1 MNSSSPA
8 KRMLALSISSI
19 LITSS
24 PFAYADDGDSAE
36 LAALKAQLEELNQRI
51 LVLDRKLEIAAEETA
66 AKQKTTPVVVAGDKG
81 FALKSADSQFEFKLR
96 GLLQTDYRSFSGDA
110 FPTATDGFLIRR
122 ARPIFEGTLLG
133 KYGFRFMPDFGD
145 NKSTIVDAYID
156 AKFDPKYQV
165 RVGKFKP
172 FVGLE
177 RLQSATDIR
186 FAERSYVSNNILPN
200 RDLGISLFGETEAKT
215 FSYAVGIFNG
225 ATDGSEITTS
235 LDSNSGKD
243 FDGRLFFTPWA
254 SSDSALKGLG
264 FGIGGTYGDVDGTTS
279 NTGLP
284 SYKSAGQSNVFFSYA
299 AGNSLA
305 TTAIADGNRLRWSP
319 QAYFYRGPF
328 GFIGEYAQVRQDVK
342 LGVREERLD
351 SDAWQLAGTW
361 ILTGEDASFKGV
373 KPFNPI
379 GSEGGWGA
387 FELGL
392 RFHEN
397 NLDQDA
403 ASFRSLTKPY
413 ALSAKTYSI
422 GLNWYLNEFNK
433 LVFNYEK
440 TEFDDGSLDGDSEDF
455 LVARYQL
462 GF

>member
-1 MNSSSPA
+1 MYSPSPA
-8 KRMLALSISSI
+8 KRMLALSVAYI

-24 PFAYADDGDSAE
+24 PFAYADDNDSAE

-51 LVLDRKLEIAAEETA
+51 LILGRKLEISGEEAA
-66 AKQKTTPVVVAGDKG
+66 AKQKAAPVVVAGEKG

-96 GLLQTDYRSFSGDA
+96 GLLQTDYRGFSGDA
-110 FPTATDGFLIRR
+110 FPTATDGFLVRR
-122 ARPIFEGTLLG
+122 ARPIFDGTIYG
-133 KYGFRFMPDFGD
+133 KYSFRFMPDFGD
-145 NKSTIVDAYID
+145 NKATIVDAYID
-156 AKFDPKYQV
+156 AKFDPRYQV
-165 RVGKFKP
+165 RLGKFKP

-200 RDLGISLFGETEAKT
+200 RDLGVSLYGENEGKT
-215 FSYAVGIFNG
+215 FSYAIGFFNG

-243 FDGRLFFTPWA
+243 LDGRVFFTPWA
-254 SSDSALKGLG
+254 VSDSALKGLG
-264 FGIGGTYGDVDGTTS
+264 FGIGGTYGDVEGTTS

-299 AGNSLA
+299 AGGGLA
-305 TTAIADGNRLRWSP
+305 TTAIADGNRFRWSP
-319 QAYFYRGPF
+319 QAYYYNGPF
-328 GFIGEYAQVRQDVK
+328 GFIGEYAQVRQDVV
-342 LGVREERLD
+342 LGVREERLE

-361 ILTGEDASFKGV
+361 LLTGEDASFKGV
-373 KPFNPI
+373 KPYNPV

-392 RFHEN
+392 RYHEN
-397 NLDQDA
+397 NLDQDS
-403 ASFRSLTKPY
+403 ASFRNLSRPY

-440 TEFDDGSLDGDSEDF
+440 TEFNEGSLDGKSEDF

>member
-1 MNSSSPA
+1 MNSPYSGR
-8 KRMLALSISSI
+8 RMLALSISLI
-19 LITSS
+19 LTTSS
-24 PFAYADDGDSAE
+24 QLAFADDKDE
-36 LAALKAQLEELNQRI
+36 LDALKAQIEELNQRI
-51 LVLDRKLEIAAEETA
+51 LVLDRKLEITGEETA
-66 AKQKTTPVVVAGDKG
+66 AKQKTAPVVVAGEKG

-96 GLLQTDYRSFSGDA
+96 GILQVDYRDFSGDA
-110 FPTATDGFLIRR
+110 FPGAVDGFLVRR
-122 ARPIFEGTLLG
+122 ARPIFEGTLFG
-133 KYGFRFMPDFGD
+133 KYGFRFTPDFGD
-145 NKSTIVDAYID
+145 NKATIVDAYID
-156 AKFDPKYQV
+156 AKFDPRYQL

-177 RLQSATDIR
+177 RLQSASDIR

-200 RDLGISLFGETEAKT
+200 RDLGISLYGENEGKT
-215 FSYAVGIFNG
+215 VSYGLGIFNG
-225 ATDGSEITTS
+225 ATNGSEITTG
-235 LDSNSGKD
+235 LDSDSGKD
-243 FDGRLFFTPWA
+243 FDGRIFLTPWSA
-254 SSDSALKGLG
+254 SDSFLKGLG
-264 FGIGGTYGDVDGTTS
+264 FGIGGTYGTVDGTVS

-284 SYKSAGQSNVFFSYA
+284 NYKSAGQSNVFFSFA
-299 AGNSLA
+299 TGNTLA
-305 TTAIADGNRLRWSP
+305 TTTVASGNRTRWSP
-319 QAYFYRGPF
+319 QAYYYNGPF
-328 GFIGEYAQVRQDVK
+328 GFIGEYAQAKQDVA
-342 LGVREERLD
+342 LGALEQRLE

-361 ILTGEDASFKGV
+361 LLTGEDASFKGV

-392 RFHEN
+392 RYQEN
-397 NLDQDA
+397 NLDQDSA
-403 ASFRSLTKPY
+403 LFRSLTKPY

-440 TEFDDGSLDGDSEDF
+440 TEFNDGTLDGDSEDF

>member
-1 MNSSSPA
+1 MNSPHPGR
-8 KRMLALSISSI
+8 RMLALSISII
-19 LITSS
+19 LATSS
-24 PFAYADDGDSAE
+24 QLAFAGDKDE
-36 LAALKAQLEELNQRI
+36 LDALKAQIEELNQRI
-51 LVLDRKLEIAAEETA
+51 LVLDRKLEISGEEAAA
-66 AKQKTTPVVVAGDKG
+66 RQKTTPVVVAGEKG

-96 GLLQTDYRSFSGDA
+96 GLLQTDYRGFSGDA
-110 FPTATDGFLIRR
+110 FPTVTDGFLVRR
-122 ARPIFEGTLLG
+122 ARPIFDGTLFG

-145 NKSTIVDAYID
+145 NKATIVDAYID

-165 RVGKFKP
+165 RIGKFKP

-200 RDLGISLFGETEAKT
+200 RDLGVSLYGENEGRT
-215 FSYAVGIFNG
+215 FSYALGFFNG

-243 FDGRLFFTPWA
+243 LDGRVFFTPWA
-254 SSDSALKGLG
+254 ASDSALKGLG

-284 SYKSAGQSNVFFSYA
+284 SYKSAGQSNIFFSYA

-305 TTAIADGNRLRWSP
+305 TTAVASGKRSRWSP
-319 QAYFYRGPF
+319 QAYYYNGPF
-328 GFIGEYAQVRQDVK
+328 GFIGEYAQVKQDVA
-342 LGVREERLD
+342 LGAREQRLE

-361 ILTGEDASFKGV
+361 LLTGEDASFKGV

-387 FELGL
+387 FELGV
-392 RFHEN
+392 RYQEN
-397 NLDQDA
+397 NLDHDSA
-403 ASFRSLTKPY
+403 LFRSITKPY

-440 TEFDDGSLDGDSEDF
+440 TEFNDGTLDGESEDF